1 MAISFPARR
10 IGLWTICLDLYLIC
24 LYYFRVIVGW
34 TTGKPPV
41 AAATCILITTRFPSV
56 QREEVVRAEIVT
68 HPESQRAEWLGWGLM
83 VVLSGIA
90 VVFVFYAVVSGI
102 DVTGLGDVNFAA

>member
-1 MAISFPARR
+1 
-10 IGLWTICLDLYLIC
+10 
-24 LYYFRVIVGW
+24 
-34 TTGKPPV
+34 
-41 AAATCILITTRFPSV
+41 
-56 QREEVVRAEIVT
+56 
-68 HPESQRAEWLGWGLM
+68 M